1 MEWISPHYSLIKDH
15 EEIWVLKIGIQKL
28 NKTDNS
34 SAVNLLQKHLRF
46 SKFLATQTLRAALI
60 ISRARSRQQAKEEAA
75 Q

>member
-1 MEWISPHYSLIKDH
+1 M
-15 EEIWVLKIGIQKL
+15 LKIDIQKL

-46 SKFLATQTLRAALI
+46 SKFLATQTLRVALI
-60 ISRARSRQQAKEEAA
+60 ISRARSHQQAKEEAA